1 MNSMREK
8 ACVSL
13 MTEVDHRPK
22 YRQVQ
27 ELIRNGVA
35 SGSLTRGEGKLPSE
49 HDMARH
55 FGVAYMT
62 VRASVN
68 ALVQEGL
75 LRRIH
80 GKGTFAAAP
89 PGDPDAAS
97 AAAAGTLALVV
108 PSLPT
113 LWNVAGLYYFPAIVQ
128 GFSAEATRLGFAPS
142 VMGGAKDAFGTAS
155 PNDDFAAR
163 IAGVACLMVTRDDV
177 TALEALRDRGV
188 PVVGINAYPGRR
200 AISYVASDQ
209 AAGMAD
215 AVTML
220 AQKGH
225 RRIAF
230 LPGPPDNLGAEERLK
245 GFRQTVAGLGLEMP
259 PLDTDGAD
267 YTDTSGALRTRRLLA
282 SADPLPTALVAAGDL
297 IAAGALQAIR
307 AAGLRVPDDISV
319 MGFGD
324 FHIAQHVQPAL
335 TTVRLPLFEL
345 GEKAALLLSHQ
356 VSGVSRQQVM
366 TLPTQHVERDSVA
379 GPRTTD

>member
-1 MNSMREK
+1 
-8 ACVSL
+8 
-13 MTEVDHRPK
+13 MTTKIDHRPK

-27 ELIRNGVA
+27 ELIRDGVA

-49 HDMARH
+49 HDMARQ

-62 VRASVN
+62 VRAGVN

-80 GKGTFAAAP
+80 GKGTFVTPPCEPVGAAP
-89 PGDPDAAS
+89 TM
-97 AAAAGTLALVV
+97 AGTLALVV

-128 GFSAEATRLGFAPS
+128 GFSAEATRLGFEPS
-142 VMGGAKDAFGTAS
+142 VMGGAKDAFGAAAG
-155 PNDDFAAR
+155 PGNDFAR

-177 TALEALRDRGV
+177 AALEGLRDRGM

-209 AAGMAD
+209 AGGMAD
-215 AVTML
+215 AVTLL
-220 AQKGH
+220 AEKGH
-225 RRIAF
+225 RRIVF
-230 LPGPPDNLGAEERLK
+230 LPGPPGNLGADKRLK
-245 GFRQTVAGLGLEMP
+245 GFRKTIADLGLPML
-259 PLDTDGAD
+259 PLDAEAAD
-267 YTDTSGALRTRRLLA
+267 YTDTSGAQRTRRLLA
-282 SADPLPTALVAAGDL
+282 APGPPPTAIIAAGDL

-307 AAGLRVPDDISV
+307 AAGLRVPEDISV

-324 FHIAQHVQPAL
+324 FHIAEHVQPAL

-345 GEKAALLLSHQ
+345 GEKAALLLSEQ
-356 VSGVSRQQVM
+356 VSGVSRQQVVM
-366 TLPTQHVERDSVA
+366 LPTRRVERDSVA
-379 GPRTTD
+379 GPRTDN